1 MEVKKN
7 PKFDLAKRSMIFFQ
21 IGMIFMLFLTWQAL
35 EIRSYDTGEA
45 ERDMLDVSDALE
57 EIIPVTEPLNTPPP
71 PPPPQTV
78 TAVIIQVED
87 EADIEETIIES
98 TETNENAEIVE
109 IEEIEEVTIE
119 EEIINVPFHVIENV
133 PIYPGCENLSNN
145 AERKSCM
152 SEKIQRFVQ
161 SKFNSDLAGE
171 LGLEGRQRIHVQFR
185 INNKGKVVD
194 VRARAPHPRL
204 EKEAVDVVSS
214 LPDMEP
220 GRQSGKPVGV
230 QYALPILFEVK
241 SE

>member
-1 MEVKKN
+1 
-7 PKFDLAKRSMIFFQ
+7 MIFFQ

-35 EIRSYDTGEA
+35 EIKSYDTGET
-45 ERDMLDVSDALE
+45 ERDLVDVSDALE

-71 PPPPQTV
+71 PPPAQTV

-98 TETNENAEIVE
+98 TETDENAEIVE
-109 IEEIEEVTIE
+109 IEEIDEVIIE

-145 AERKSCM
+145 NDRKRCM
-152 SEKIQRFVQ
+152 SEKVQQFVQ
-161 SKFNSDLAGE
+161 NKFNTELAGE

-185 INNKGKVVD
+185 IDNKGKVVD

-204 EKEAVDVVSS
+204 EQEAIKVVSS
-214 LPDMEP
+214 LPDMQP
-220 GRQSGKPVGV
+220 GKQSGKPVGV
-230 QYALPILFEVK
+230 QYALPILFEVRTD
-241 SE
+241 